1 MFDLISD
8 AYVENATAKYSST
21 DKILELSN
29 VEKDRGYAL
38 KIDEEEMFRFVIST
52 SHFIENYEKTI
63 LITNNYAHQELPRNI
78 SIDVPL
84 KFISTLL
91 VKGTVYLLE
100 Q

>member
-8 AYVENATAKYSST
+8 AYVENTTAKYSST

-29 VEKDRGYAL
+29 IEKNRGYAL

-52 SHFIENYEKTI
+52 SHFYEKYERNI
-63 LITNNYAHQELPRNI
+63 FVCVYDELPKNI
-78 SIDVPL
+78 SINVPL